1 MNLSTIPSDN
11 LYKFMSIFGLVLIV
25 SCMTAYMLVH
35 DSWTEQTY
43 KLELKIKEMDVKTK
57 HQSDSIELFDI
68 DSCKANPKDCH
79 DNFEKI
85 EKTQREQ
92 EIDNSQLIVL
102 NKYLNE
108 RLKEITSY
116 SYALFFLTLFGFLIS
131 TVGFILWYYK
141 LQIYQDALIIKEY
154 KKQT

>member
-1 MNLSTIPSDN
+1 
-11 LYKFMSIFGLVLIV
+11 
-25 SCMTAYMLVH
+25 MTVYMLMH
-35 DSWTEQTY
+35 DSWTEQKY
-43 KLELKIKEMDVKTK
+43 KLELKIEEMNVKTK
-57 HQSDSIELFDI
+57 HQGDSIELFDI

-79 DNFEKI
+79 DNFKKI

-92 EIDNSQLIVL
+92 EIDNSQIIVL

-116 SYALFFLTLFGFLIS
+116 SYALSFLTLFGFLIS
-131 TVGFILWYYK
+131 TAGFILWYYK

-154 KKQT
+154 KKQI